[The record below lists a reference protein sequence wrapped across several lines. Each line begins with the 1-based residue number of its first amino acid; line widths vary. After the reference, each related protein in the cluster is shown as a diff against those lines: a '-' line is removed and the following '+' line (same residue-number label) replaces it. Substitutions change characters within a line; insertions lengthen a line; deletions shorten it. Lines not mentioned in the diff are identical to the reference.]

1 MKPEY
6 ITNTD
11 WKLLKEKYKDNI
23 EEVLDKL
30 EAHYPVQYLIGN
42 VEFLNTIIY
51 VDERVLIPRFE
62 TELLVEKTIR
72 KLKKMKLE
80 NPNILEL
87 GTGSGCISIALKKNI
102 TCKVSAVDI
111 SENAIQVARENAKKN
126 KVSIDFKV
134 QDMLNTNY
142 EGYDLIISNPPYVSK
157 TEPVGKETQYEPQNA
172 LFAKD
177 NGLFFYQEIIKKI
190 SELSTKPKL
199 IAFEIGMTQGSE
211 LLKFS
216 KKYLSTMIPSIEK
229 DLTGRDRYLFI
240 ERV

>member
-11 WKLLKEKYKDNI
+11 WQLLKEKYRNNI

-42 VEFLNTIIY
+42 VEFLNTIIH

-62 TELLVEKTIR
+62 TELLVEKTIQ

-102 TCKVSAVDI
+102 DCKVSAVDI
-111 SENAIQVARENAKKN
+111 SEDAIQVARENATLN

-134 QDMLNTNY
+134 QDMLNINY
-142 EGYDLIISNPPYVSK
+142 EGYDLIISNPPYVSE

-172 LFAKD
+172 LFAKEK
-177 NGLFFYQEIIKKI
+177 GLFFYQEIIKKI

-199 IAFEIGMTQGSE
+199 IAFEIGMTQGNE
-211 LLKFS
+211 LLEFS
-216 KKYLSTMIPSIEK
+216 KKHLSTMTSSIEK

>member
-11 WKLLKEKYKDNI
+11 WKLLKEKYRDNL

-42 VEFLNTIIY
+42 VEFLNTIIH

-62 TELLVEKTIR
+62 TELLVEKTIQ

-102 TCKVSAVDI
+102 DCKVSAVDI
-111 SENAIQVARENAKKN
+111 SEDAIQVARENATLN

-134 QDMLNTNY
+134 QDMLNINY
-142 EGYDLIISNPPYVSK
+142 EGYDLIISNPPYVSE

-172 LFAKD
+172 LFAKEK
-177 NGLFFYQEIIKKI
+177 GLFFYQEIIKKI

-199 IAFEIGMTQGSE
+199 IAVEIGMTQGNV
-211 LLKFS
+211 LLEFS
-216 KKYLSTMIPSIEK
+216 KKHLSTMTSSIEK

>member
-1 MKPEY
+1 MKPEF

-11 WKLLKEKYKDNI
+11 WQLLKEKYRDNI

-42 VEFLNTIIY
+42 VEFLNTIIH

-62 TELLVEKTIR
+62 TELLVEKTTQ

-102 TCKVSAVDI
+102 DCKVSAVDI
-111 SENAIQVARENAKKN
+111 SEDAIEVARENATLN

-134 QDMLNTNY
+134 QDMLNFNY
-142 EGYDLIISNPPYVSK
+142 EGYDLIISNPPYVSE

-172 LFAKD
+172 LFAQEK
-177 NGLFFYQEIIKKI
+177 GLFFYQEIMRKI

-211 LLKFS
+211 LLEFS
-216 KKYLSTMIPSIEK
+216 KKYLSTMTPSIEK

>member
-11 WKLLKEKYKDNI
+11 WQLLKEKYRDNI

-42 VEFLNTIIY
+42 VEFLNTIIH

-62 TELLVEKTIR
+62 TELLVEKTIQ

-102 TCKVSAVDI
+102 DCKVSAVDI
-111 SENAIQVARENAKKN
+111 SEDAIEVARENATLN

-134 QDMLNTNY
+134 QDMLNINY
-142 EGYDLIISNPPYVSK
+142 EGYDLIISNPPYVSE

-172 LFAKD
+172 LFAKEK
-177 NGLFFYQEIIKKI
+177 GLFFYQEIIKKI

-199 IAFEIGMTQGSE
+199 IAFEIGMTQGNE
-211 LLKFS
+211 LLEFS
-216 KKYLSTMIPSIEK
+216 KKHLSTMTSSIEK

>member
-11 WKLLKEKYKDNI
+11 WKLLKEKYPDNI
-23 EEVLDKL
+23 VEVLDKL

-42 VEFLNTIIY
+42 VEFLNTIIH

-62 TELLVEKTIR
+62 TELLVEKTIQ

-102 TCKVSAVDI
+102 DCKVSAVDI
-111 SENAIQVARENAKKN
+111 SEDAIEVARENATLN

-134 QDMLNTNY
+134 QDMLNINY
-142 EGYDLIISNPPYVSK
+142 EGYDLIISNPPYVSE

-172 LFAKD
+172 LFAKEK
-177 NGLFFYQEIIKKI
+177 GLFFYQEIIKKI

-199 IAFEIGMTQGSE
+199 IAFEIGMTQGNE
-211 LLKFS
+211 LLEFS
-216 KKYLSTMIPSIEK
+216 KKHLSTMTPSIEK